1 MAGDAHIADRR
12 AQLNVDAATL
22 NAADAVG
29 GDRLRVV
36 LDAVPDDNRLAAD
49 VRLVAPANG
58 AVAGY
63 TGVKKPLTFTLNGR
77 GDWKAWTGKAAATL
91 GGASLLD
98 LDLASR
104 EGAIKVRGNAHPGLY
119 MAGPLERLTAPQLDI
134 ALDTTLNERKAD
146 SQLRLRSDALAVA
159 AQGLIDFGN
168 SRFANLRVDARLLTP
183 GAIAENLN
191 GSDVMAS
198 LALDGPMATPT
209 VNYVVRAAAIG
220 FGDTVVEEDRK
231 STRLNSSH

>member
-1 MAGDAHIADRR
+1 MC
-12 AQLNVDAATL
+12 
-22 NAADAVG
+22 
-29 GDRLRVV
+29 
-36 LDAVPDDNRLAAD
+36 
-49 VRLVAPANG
+49 
-58 AVAGY
+58 
-63 TGVKKPLTFTLNGR
+63 NGR
-77 GDWKAWTGKAAATL
+77 GDWKGWTGKAAATL

-98 LDLASR
+98 RYLASR

-168 SRFANLRVDARLLTP
+168 R
-183 GAIAENLN
+183 
-191 GSDVMAS
+191 
-198 LALDGPMATPT
+198 
-209 VNYVVRAAAIG
+209 
-220 FGDTVVEEDRK
+220 DRK

>member
-1 MAGDAHIADRR
+1 MIRR
-12 AQLNVDAATL
+12 PPRSTRTDTL
-22 NAADAVG
+22 FPYTTLF
-29 GDRLRVV
+29 RS
-36 LDAVPDDNRLAAD
+36 D

-134 ALDTTLNERKAD
+134 ALDTTVNERKAD
-146 SQLRLRSDALAVA
+146 SPLRLRSDAPAVTA
-159 AQGLIDFGN
+159 PGL
-168 SRFANLRVDARLLTP
+168 V
-183 GAIAENLN
+183 EV
-191 GSDVMAS
+191 GSTS
-198 LALDGPMATPT
+198 WGG
-209 VNYVVRAAAIG
+209 R
-220 FGDTVVEEDRK
+220 
-231 STRLNSSH
+231 